1 VDSSAPALALLEESA
16 AENGLAV
23 RTLRDDAFDALAALH
38 AAGEK
43 FDVVVVDPPAFIKR
57 RRDFPKGQ
65 AAYRK
70 LNQLAMQVMSGDAI
84 LVSCSCSHHFATE
97 DLFGAIQQASRH
109 LNRFAQIIE
118 VGGQAPDHPIHGA
131 IPETRYLKS
140 IVSRVVHD

>member
-1 VDSSAPALALLEESA
+1 VGRGERRAFLFRRGRPETKYDQSAIGARSRYVGGRRVLDVFSYLGAWGLAAARAGASEVVCVDSSAPALALLEESA
-16 AENGLAV
+16 AENGLTV

-70 LNQLAMQVMSGDAI
+70 LNQLAI
-84 LVSCSCSHHFATE
+84 
-97 DLFGAIQQASRH
+97 RW
-109 LNRFAQIIE
+109 
-118 VGGQAPDHPIHGA
+118 
-131 IPETRYLKS
+131 
-140 IVSRVVHD
+140 